1 MSKLRVASAGHWLR
15 QRELH
20 KCLTTL
26 PAGTYN
32 LSPKTLLARKYLLMS
47 DLSPRVRSQPPHSSV
62 SAPGT
67 NSAYPRALKSPR
79 ISPPQGSAGGPN
91 SGGEAGAGA
100 GGQGLWGWALS
111 PRRSGGW
118 PGGGV
123 PRILWGEHAPASGA
137 RAAVRVG
144 APAATSLPALSL
156 CPAPGQRGRRRGPA
170 GMPASRGAERA
181 RRKDS
186 REGGW
191 GGPTRVGGTE
201 EPWQAA

>member
-1 MSKLRVASAGHWLR
+1 MPNHSPGWNLQFISKNFTCPEVLADVRPESA
-15 QRELH
+15 
-20 KCLTTL
+20 CSL
-26 PAGTYN
+26 PASPLKR
-32 LSPKTLLARKYLLMS
+32 LSSGDELCGHL
-47 DLSPRVRSQPPHSSV
+47 V
-62 SAPGT
+62 T
-67 NSAYPRALKSPR
+67 NVTEYPRALKSPR

-191 GGPTRVGGTE
+191 GARLEWVAPRSRGRLRRVMEVRTL
-201 EPWQAA
+201 

>member
-1 MSKLRVASAGHWLR
+1 MPNHSPGWNLQFISKNFTCPEVLADVRPESA
-15 QRELH
+15 
-20 KCLTTL
+20 CSL
-26 PAGTYN
+26 PASSLER
-32 LSPKTLLARKYLLMS
+32 LSLGDELCGHL
-47 DLSPRVRSQPPHSSV
+47 V
-62 SAPGT
+62 T
-67 NSAYPRALKSPR
+67 NVTEYPRALKSPR

-156 CPAPGQRGRRRGPA
+156 CPAPGQRGRRWGPA

>member
-1 MSKLRVASAGHWLR
+1 MPNHSPGWNLQFISKNFTCPEVLADVRPESA
-15 QRELH
+15 
-20 KCLTTL
+20 CSL
-26 PAGTYN
+26 PASPLKR
-32 LSPKTLLARKYLLMS
+32 LSLGDELCGHLVTN
-47 DLSPRVRSQPPHSSV
+47 VRE
-62 SAPGT
+62 
-67 NSAYPRALKSPR
+67 YPRALKSPR

>member
-1 MSKLRVASAGHWLR
+1 MPNHSPGWNLKFISKNFTCPEVLADVRPESA
-15 QRELH
+15 
-20 KCLTTL
+20 CSL
-26 PAGTYN
+26 PASPLKR
-32 LSPKTLLARKYLLMS
+32 LSLGDELCGHL
-47 DLSPRVRSQPPHSSV
+47 V
-62 SAPGT
+62 T
-67 NSAYPRALKSPR
+67 NVTEYPRALKSPR

-100 GGQGLWGWALS
+100 GGQGLWVWALS

-156 CPAPGQRGRRRGPA
+156 CPAPGQRGRRQGPA

>member
-1 MSKLRVASAGHWLR
+1 MPNHSPGWNLQFISKNFTCPEVLADVLPESA
-15 QRELH
+15 
-20 KCLTTL
+20 CSL
-26 PAGTYN
+26 PASPLKR
-32 LSPKTLLARKYLLMS
+32 LSLGDELCGHL
-47 DLSPRVRSQPPHSSV
+47 V
-62 SAPGT
+62 T
-67 NSAYPRALKSPR
+67 NVTEYPRALKSPR

-100 GGQGLWGWALS
+100 VGWGCGAGRFPPGGAGAGQEVGCPGFSGVSTHPRLELGL
-111 PRRSGGW
+111 RSGSVLLQLRLC
-118 PGGGV
+118 PLC
-123 PRILWGEHAPASGA
+123 PSAP
-137 RAAVRVG
+137 
-144 APAATSLPALSL
+144 
-156 CPAPGQRGRRRGPA
+156 CPAPRQRGRRRGPA